1 MTKCVSEYSERMS
14 GNGDSVCT
22 AERLAALTFPLA
34 PCLSPTGSGRGNVG
48 CGSARML
55 ATLQMVAQAQYVP
68 DEKSGFLIS
77 F

>member
-14 GNGDSVCT
+14 RNGVGVCT
-22 AERLAALTFPLA
+22 AERLAALALPLA
-34 PCLSPTGSGRGNVG
+34 PCLSLTGRGRGNVG

-55 ATLQMVAQAQYVP
+55 ATFQMVAQVRYVP
-68 DEKSGFLIS
+68 DKKSGFLIS